1 MRSQRRP
8 RRCRRHTRVRA
19 RETVVI
25 ALLDLITA
33 LEIVERVYE
42 NVHLLA
48 DEGIVPF
55 DVLDLRPAIAILREL
70 VEEQP

>member
-1 MRSQRRP
+1 MRSQLRP

-42 NVHLLA
+42 A
-48 DEGIVPF
+48 ACWYAEEGIVDF
-55 DVLDLRPAIAILREL
+55 SVLDLRPAIVILREL